1 MFGSIGLPE
10 LIVLAVLVGL
20 VLLAFRWRGAGSS
33 TSMYCPNCGT
43 VGSSVRA
50 RHSFARQTGY
60 PNGRPGRNVYHVVPP
75 TDGGAGA
82 PGRELRC
89 PIKSQRYTLA
99 GSEMSGFGDSDL
111 CLSLSRIR

>member
-60 PNGRPGRNVYHVVPP
+60 PNGRPGWIVYHVVPLAY
-75 TDGGAGA
+75 GGADA
-82 PGRELRC
+82 PSNMAWQTIAEAKAKDKVEPKGC
-89 PIKSQRYTLA
+89 
-99 GSEMSGFGDSDL
+99 
-111 CLSLSRIR
+111 